1 MDKNSEK
8 RLKELKNIVNDV
20 RLEKLLIEIVK
31 LENDLEKLNQVEKIR
46 VNADCVK
53 NPVKVTPAFYAY
65 HKTLSAYKEAI
76 KLLIAKTEAS
86 EESPLRE
93 YLNSIKARDDEY
105 TD

>member
-1 MDKNSEK
+1 MDLKSEK
-8 RLKELKNIVNDV
+8 RLKELKNLVNDV

-31 LENDLEKLNQVEKIR
+31 LEGDLDKLSQVEKIR
-46 VNADCVK
+46 VNPDCIK

-65 HKTLSAYKEAI
+65 HKTLSAYKEAV
-76 KLLIAKTEAS
+76 KLLLTKTEAA

-93 YLNSIKARDDEY
+93 YLNNIKTRENEY